1 MFLRLRHLIALF
13 PFVVGLL
20 GRPELTAEEERRVDR
35 ALALPEA
42 DRDYKRI
49 FNEANLA
56 LAGFA
61 PIREPSEDPEDPLG
75 PEEKKK
81 REKKKRKKMAEGDLS
96 FLPLSFSFVS
106 VCMP

>member
-1 MFLRLRHLIALF
+1 MLFF
-13 PFVVGLL
+13 PFVAGLL

-61 PIREPSEDPEDPLG
+61 PIREPSEDPENPLG

-81 REKKKRKKMAEGDLS
+81 REKKKRKKMAEGVLS
-96 FLPLSFSFVS
+96 FFLLSFPFVS